1 MMRLSGWARIFIV
14 ASGLWLVAVGA
25 ASELDRQRLLD
36 NQAPWGLVTLRDPNT
51 GETFGYLSKPE
62 LRELGELVLKK
73 SKSSD
78 AEPGDAEEAKRL
90 LEAQPTPSFLP
101 LRILTWSLVP
111 VVALWILYGCFLWVR
126 AGFRGKP

>member
-1 MMRLSGWARIFIV
+1 MRLSGWARILILV
-14 ASGLWLVAVGA
+14 SGLWLVAVGA

-36 NQAPWGLVTLRDPNT
+36 GQAPWGLATLRDPNT
-51 GETFGYLSKPE
+51 GQTFGYLSKPE

-90 LEAQPTPSFLP
+90 LEARATPSFVP
-101 LRILTWSLVP
+101 LRILLWWLVP
-111 VVALWILYGCFLWVR
+111 VVVLWILYGCLLWIR
-126 AGFRGKP
+126 AGFRGAS